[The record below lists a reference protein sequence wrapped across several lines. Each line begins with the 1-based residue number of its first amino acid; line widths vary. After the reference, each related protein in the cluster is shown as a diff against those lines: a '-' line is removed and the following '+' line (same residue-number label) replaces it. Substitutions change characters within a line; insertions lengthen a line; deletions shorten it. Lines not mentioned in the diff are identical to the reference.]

1 MWNASPRHCKI
12 SQDLTIYMSVGLMRT
27 TSTQC
32 RTEGL
37 GLLKLA
43 TCKKKAM
50 RNAGLW
56 NRILYLENVNVR
68 ESLGPRKHTTVFHA
82 NDLHHFVNDKYR
94 NSMAITINLLNQ
106 NTKSL
111 VQGSTE
117 ALGKFAITK
126 EISLVQI
133 PVTVG
138 STATKLNMP

>member
-1 MWNASPRHCKI
+1 
-12 SQDLTIYMSVGLMRT
+12 
-27 TSTQC
+27 
-32 RTEGL
+32 
-37 GLLKLA
+37 
-43 TCKKKAM
+43 
-50 RNAGLW
+50 
-56 NRILYLENVNVR
+56 
-68 ESLGPRKHTTVFHA
+68 
-82 NDLHHFVNDKYR
+82 
-94 NSMAITINLLNQ
+94 MAITINLLNQ